1 MTGTVEYKC
10 PACGGAME
18 FDSATQK
25 MKCPFC
31 GTELEV
37 EEFLRLQEQE
47 EAKRAE
53 TSGVS
58 ELSEPAEVKA
68 GESAQKPEEQKSWE
82 SEKEGWSP
90 EEAEQIC
97 VYICQSCGGEIV
109 AEATTGA
116 MSCPFCGNHVTVR
129 GKFEQDAK
137 PDYVIPFKKNKQ
149 EAKAAYRKHLERKPF
164 LPKVFS
170 KENHIDEIRGLYVPF
185 WIFDTQAEGDISY
198 EGEKIRKWRI
208 GDIEYTEH
216 ELYQIQRSGRI
227 EFRHIPADASRKME
241 DTLMESIEPYEFSEA
256 VPFELAY
263 LAGYV
268 ADRYDV
274 ERKECEKRAKERVKA
289 SVEREF
295 AATVEGYLAVS
306 CIDSW
311 LDVSKGRYWYTLY
324 PVWMLNT
331 TWKGKQYTFAMNGQT
346 GKFVGDLPMDKKAFW
361 MFVLPCGLILSV
373 VIYAIVW
380 LLSML

>member
-1 MTGTVEYKC
+1 
-10 PACGGAME
+10 ME
-18 FDSATQK
+18 FDSASQK

-31 GTELEV
+31 ETELEI
-37 EEFLRLQEQE
+37 EEFRRLQTQEQE
-47 EAKRAE
+47 ERE
-53 TSGVS
+53 
-58 ELSEPAEVKA
+58 
-68 GESAQKPEEQKSWE
+68 QEEQEQKEQPERQSEREEQQDSWE
-82 SEKEGWSP
+82 SKGADWSR
-90 EEAEQIC
+90 EEADQIC

-109 AEATTGA
+109 AEITTGA
-116 MSCPFCGNHVTVR
+116 TSCPFCGNHVTVR
-129 GKFEQDAK
+129 GTFEQDAR
-137 PDYVIPFKKNKQ
+137 PDYVIPFKKNKK
-149 EAKAAYRKHLERKPF
+149 EAKAAYRKHLEGKPF

-170 KENHIDEIRGLYVPF
+170 RENHIDEIRGLYVPF

-198 EGEKIRKWRI
+198 EGEKIRKWRV
-208 GDIEYTEH
+208 GDLEYTEH
-216 ELYQIQRSGRI
+216 ELYQIHRRGNI
-227 EFRHIPADASRKME
+227 EFRHIPADASRKMD

-295 AATVEGYLAVS
+295 ADTVGGYLGLS
-306 CIDSW
+306 CTGSKIDASRG
-311 LDVSKGRYWYTLY
+311 KYWYTLY

-331 TWKGKQYTFAMNGQT
+331 TWKGERYTFAMNGQT
-346 GKFVGDLPMDKKAFW
+346 GKFVGDLPMDKGAFW
-361 MFVLPCGLILSV
+361 KFVIPCGLILSV
-373 VIYAIVW
+373 VIYVIVW